1 MATAKD
7 KQDRDFRLKE
17 NFSQQPSLDFNKI
30 KVGKTILKNDVF
42 LNTDFFNTTA
52 SARRKISKEEIQRA
66 LDAQDVKTLRTI
78 SNYFFYTSGI
88 YSRLCRYM
96 AYLFRYDWTIVP
108 YIFDNTIKEDKILEG
123 WYKSCLLLENCDL
136 KKNFGKIALKVIRNG
151 CYYGYRIQQKSAAY
165 LQELPTNYCRSRYE
179 LNGKKVV
186 EFNVKYFDDQFSDT
200 EYRIRIL
207 KMFPKEFQKAYIE
220 YKKGKLQKDFN
231 GDDSGWFVLDA
242 ASAIKFNLSETDIP
256 LFIAIIPKLLD
267 LEKAQGIDQDKM
279 AQQLFRLIIQQ
290 LPIDKNG
297 DLIFDV
303 DEAQQLHNNA
313 VSMIGDAI
321 GVDVLTTFAD
331 VDVADLSDKGNV
343 STVDQLDKVERT
355 VYNEAGVSQMQFNTN
370 SNLALEKSILN
381 DEATMTDLLLQFEDF
396 AESLL
401 QPFNKNEKRL
411 KYKVTI
417 LPTTIYNYK
426 EIAQLYKEQTMIG
439 YSKLLPQVAL
449 GINPITVVSNAIF
462 ENELLHLNDLFI
474 PPQMSSTMSG
484 NTNSEDNGRP
494 PLEDDEKSERS
505 ISRTK

>member
-1 MATAKD
+1 M
-7 KQDRDFRLKE
+7 
-17 NFSQQPSLDFNKI
+17 
-30 KVGKTILKNDVF
+30 
-42 LNTDFFNTTA
+42 
-52 SARRKISKEEIQRA
+52 
-66 LDAQDVKTLRTI
+66 
-78 SNYFFYTSGI
+78 
-88 YSRLCRYM
+88 
-96 AYLFRYDWTIVP
+96 
-108 YIFDNTIKEDKILEG
+108 
-123 WYKSCLLLENCDL
+123 ENCDL